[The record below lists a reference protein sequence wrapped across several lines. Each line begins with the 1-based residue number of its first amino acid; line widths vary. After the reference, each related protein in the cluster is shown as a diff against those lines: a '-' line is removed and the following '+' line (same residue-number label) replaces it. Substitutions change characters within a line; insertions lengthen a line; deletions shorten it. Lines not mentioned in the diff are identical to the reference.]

1 MHELAICESLLD
13 QVACLARKYDQACVV
28 KISVAVGA
36 LSGVDPALLA
46 SAFALVRRGTCAEY
60 ASLAID
66 PIPVCVSCAICG
78 ALTQVPPDQLTCMSC
93 GDYRTEVVEG
103 EELQLRQIE
112 VRLAG
117 GAEVMQAGE
126 LRLPSVKIF

>member
-1 MHELAICESLLD
+1 
-13 QVACLARKYDQACVV
+13 
-28 KISVAVGA
+28 
-36 LSGVDPALLA
+36 
-46 SAFALVRRGTCAEY
+46 
-60 ASLAID
+60 
-66 PIPVCVSCAICG
+66 
-78 ALTQVPPDQLTCMSC
+78 MSC

>member
-13 QVACLARKYDQACVV
+13 QVACLARRYDQACVV
-28 KISVAVGA
+28 RISVAVGA

-46 SAFALVRRGTCAEY
+46 SAFALVRGSTCAEH

-66 PIPVCVSCAICG
+66 AIPVCISCHICG
-78 ALTQVPPDQLTCMSC
+78 ALTQVSPDRLTCTSC

-103 EELQLRQIE
+103 EELLLRQIE

-117 GAEVMQAGE
+117 CAEVMQAGD
-126 LRLPSVKIF
+126 LRLPSVRIC